1 MNKFNEEVSH
11 WKEYNYV
18 VVNDNLEICYNNILK
33 IMLSEINGKSIK
45 QNIIDIEKRIKKLIV

>member
-33 IMLSEINGKSIK
+33 IRNEMKKAPKYLFFRL
-45 QNIIDIEKRIKKLIV
+45 NIPYR